1 MAMMATRDAPP
12 AFTSDEE
19 RWGAVVRRDRRA
31 DDTFRYAV
39 RTTGVYCRPS
49 CAARRAR
56 RENVRFYATGGEA
69 RGPASARAGAAARTS
84 RRATPGAPRRWRRP
98 AG

>member
-1 MAMMATRDAPP
+1 MAMMATREATPQ

-31 DDTFRYAV
+31 DDTFCYAV

-49 CAARRAR
+49 CASRRAR
-56 RENVRFYATGGEA
+56 RDAQDL
-69 RGPASARAGAAARTS
+69 SLIHI
-84 RRATPGAPRRWRRP
+84 
-98 AG
+98 